1 MFFIG
6 TYLINRLNRQSK
18 MNSQRI
24 SFLLDFDLTC
34 GVKCNFM
41 WDGFGRWLGKN
52 WRPYLTDISNHSRFK
67 STSPRKL
74 GTLWLFGD
82 SNAERLYVSL
92 KDGPLCNEVFKICN
106 LSKMWVY
113 PWPSIQPVA
122 WDDMDF
128 EPQQI
133 LVHIREVLERPEMN
147 ENSAMILNLGLHYME
162 STSLANYRIL
172 LKGVIDLL
180 NERNKGNGELRYKTR
195 VIWKTT
201 TSMNKEK
208 DIESRLKSDWQR
220 FLNPTRVILYNTF
233 ATSLMCQANLEVLD
247 VYPFTRSYPEGT
259 GGPEVAHY
267 KEHDTVHFKYIAMKP
282 IDIFL
287 EDYFRGKVSRSINL
301 TNYEFS

>member
-1 MFFIG
+1 MESQSLKFPFDPETVSLSRPNPFHLYDWCYPYKCVFFS
-6 TYLINRLNRQSK
+6 Y
-18 MNSQRI
+18 
-24 SFLLDFDLTC
+24 
-34 GVKCNFM
+34 
-41 WDGFGRWLGKN
+41 
-52 WRPYLTDISNHSRFK
+52 PDISNHSRFK

-122 WDDMDF
+122 WDDKDF

-133 LVHIREVLERPEMN
+133 LDHIREVLERPEMN

-220 FLNPTRVILYNTF
+220 FLNPTV
-233 ATSLMCQANLEVLD
+233 
-247 VYPFTRSYPEGT
+247 G
-259 GGPEVAHY
+259 
-267 KEHDTVHFKYIAMKP
+267 KY
-282 IDIFL
+282 L
-287 EDYFRGKVSRSINL
+287 V
-301 TNYEFS
+301 